1 MIRRTA
7 YTALVA
13 LIALAACERP
23 DDQETGSISQDRVRE
38 ARDNLDPAVV
48 AALDS
53 GNVAYRA
60 KDYETAR
67 RYFREATEIDDGVA
81 AAWFGVYMA
90 ELALGNDD
98 EAEAAMERAQDLAP
112 GASLIHPD
120 TAGQAPAPAAGDT
133 TP

>member
-7 YTALVA
+7 FTALVA

-23 DDQETGSISQDRVRE
+23 DDQETGSISQDEVRG
-38 ARDNLDPAVV
+38 ARENLDPGVV

-98 EAEAAMERAQDLAP
+98 EAEAAMERAQGLAP

-120 TAGQAPAPAAGDT
+120 TMGQEPAPAPGDSA
-133 TP
+133 P

>member
-7 YTALVA
+7 FTVLVA
-13 LIALAACERP
+13 IVALAACERP
-23 DDQETGSISQDRVRE
+23 DDQETGSISQDEVRG
-38 ARDNLDPAVV
+38 ARENLDPDVM

-67 RYFREATEIDDGVA
+67 RYFREAAELDDGVA

-98 EAEAAMERAQDLAP
+98 EAEAAMERAQRLAP

-120 TAGQAPAPAAGDT
+120 TMREAPAPAAGDT
-133 TP
+133 AP